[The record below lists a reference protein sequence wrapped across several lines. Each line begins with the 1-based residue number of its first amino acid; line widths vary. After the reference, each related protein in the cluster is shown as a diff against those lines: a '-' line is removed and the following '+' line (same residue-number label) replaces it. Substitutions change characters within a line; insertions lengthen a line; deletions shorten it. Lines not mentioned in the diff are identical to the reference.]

1 MDRTWLAAIVI
12 AFLFVLLGLMVFGWQ
27 RRQRRQADVVAP
39 QPAPDS
45 LGTILGSFV
54 GKYVATTRAGDP
66 LDRIAVHGLG
76 FRGSIEV
83 TVSDVGL
90 LLERA
95 GSPAIWIPR
104 SDVRDM
110 RRATWTIDR
119 VVEPDG
125 MHLVEWTLGDTIVDT
140 YLRMDDGAA
149 FDGALSSLT
158 EGKRS

>member
-12 AFLFVLLGLMVFGWQ
+12 VFLFVLLGLMVFGWQ
-27 RRQRRQADVVAP
+27 RRKRRQADVVAP
-39 QPAPDS
+39 QAAPET
-45 LGTILGSFV
+45 LGTLLGSFV

-76 FRGSIEV
+76 FRGSV
-83 TVSDVGL
+83 DVMVSDAGL

-95 GSPAIWIPR
+95 GSRPIWIPR
-104 SDVRDM
+104 SDVRGI

-125 MHLVEWTLGDTIVDT
+125 MHLIEWALGDTIVDT
-140 YLRMDDGAA
+140 YLRMDDGVA
-149 FDGALSSLT
+149 FDASLSSLT